1 MDCDGRRQLLIT
13 DIDGTFSG
21 GKAGDTII
29 SKAEFEWGGNPS
41 FGLGMFHFA
50 TTVSHLSSPSG
61 ASSLRRERAINQYY
75 IIYGYTI
82 QCTNGVDLLKL
93 TTIHTF

>member
-29 SKAEFEWGGNPS
+29 SKAEFEWDGNPS
-41 FGLGMFHFA
+41 FGLGMFRVT
-50 TTVSHLSSPSG
+50 TTVSRLSNPSSG
-61 ASSLRRERAINQYY
+61 ERGLIST
-75 IIYGYTI
+75 II
-82 QCTNGVDLLKL
+82 
-93 TTIHTF
+93 